1 MLEFLG
7 AYPDLASLVVRVL
20 VGALMVVHGYPKVFS
35 KEARSQMIPMMKG
48 MGVPRI
54 GFESAAL
61 LETFGGLLLILGLL
75 TRLMSIFFVIEMIGT
90 TALYLTKLAK
100 APMPMGMLEQQF
112 KQTRGYLKGW
122 ELDSIVAAAAVAL
135 MVLGGGAISL
145 DALLGL

>member
-48 MGVPRI
+48 MGVSRI

>member
-75 TRLMSIFFVIEMIGT
+75 TRLMSIFFVRDDRHHCVVPDQAGQGPD
-90 TALYLTKLAK
+90 AH
-100 APMPMGMLEQQF
+100 
-112 KQTRGYLKGW
+112 GYAG
-122 ELDSIVAAAAVAL
+122 AAVQADPGL
-135 MVLGGGAISL
+135 PEGMGA
-145 DALLGL
+145 